1 MAFSAT
7 QHAVFNAFKYS
18 LGRGD
23 IKGRNYRNLKVYL
36 TDSNFYNTNWR
47 RMKGRVYDKAVDA
60 EQKLAENY
68 NTIRLKDLKRPYE
81 WYYTPNAETKPIKK
95 GSSSQIYPTNLTLA
109 ACILDS
115 YNKESESTPT
125 ATYEGLMKM
134 PASSKIFSTEN
145 NNSWV
150 TGDLDWV
157 SATNLLDNNLRTYF
171 KNEYGFSDDYNK
183 TEYQS
188 FGLSEN
194 KLSENVIRL
203 SAVSFI
209 LDSNKPA
216 ASSAAMNA
224 GAGGLLITYQD
235 PENGITG
242 DEEIPVSFYD
252 FGKTLHSNF
261 NFLQVDWHEN
271 GVIKAE

>member
-1 MAFSAT
+1 MSFSST
-7 QHAVFNAFKYS
+7 NHAVFKAFKFS
-18 LGRGD
+18 LGLGE
-23 IKGRNYRNLKVYL
+23 IKGSMYRNMKVYL

-47 RMKGRVYDKAVDA
+47 RMKGKRYDKAVDA
-60 EQKLAENY
+60 EKKTDY
-68 NTIRLKDLKRPYE
+68 NTIRLKDLKKPYE
-81 WYYTPNAETKPIKK
+81 WYYTPNMETKPIKK
-95 GSSSQIYPTNLTLA
+95 GSSTRIYPTNLTLA

-171 KNEYGFSDDYNK
+171 QNEYGFSDDYNK